1 MTTMSVEPARKGM
14 SVVHA
19 LVVGAAV
26 LGFLFILCW
35 AGDAVG
41 IDAYVP
47 TTHRFVS
54 IFTAASETSSPAALA
69 GGLPWALA
77 FGAVAGAALALFAN
91 AFQFLG
97 RR

>member
-1 MTTMSVEPARKGM
+1 MTTIAAEPARKTM
-14 SVVHA
+14 SVLHA

-26 LGFLFILCW
+26 LGFLFVLCW

-54 IFTAASETSSPAALA
+54 IFTASPETSSPAALI
-69 GGLPWALA
+69 GGLPWAAA
-77 FGAVAGAALALFAN
+77 FGAVAGAAVAIFGN